1 MFVLLRLA
9 SKCFQGKSMLQ
20 HVSALPF
27 FLCTNNS
34 PCGYT
39 TLCLSIHPLM
49 DIWVVST
56 LGYYESYWHINT
68 HVLFFGHVFISLR
81 YITGVELLG
90 QMGTPI
96 HIGEKYQTLP
106 K

>member
-1 MFVLLRLA
+1 
-9 SKCFQGKSMLQ
+9 MLQ

-27 FLCTNNS
+27 FLCTINS

-39 TLCLSIHPLM
+39 TLHLSIHPLM

-68 HVLFFGHVFISLR
+68 HVLFWAHVFISLR
-81 YITGVELLG
+81 YIIGVELLG
-90 QMGTPI
+90 QMGTLI
-96 HIGEKYQTLP
+96 HFGEKCQTFP